1 MIENTLK
8 LIGINAT
15 RHAGKETQIHIC
27 AGTAIDRVQAASDW
41 RFKQPG
47 MSYNEGS
54 KFFYSGKACL
64 TYSFRPGYDGSVYLL
79 TARINGYT
87 AHQEDDLS
95 EMMKECYKV
104 YAELY
109 EKELQK

>member
-15 RHAGKETQIHIC
+15 SHAGKETQIHIC
-27 AGTAIDRVQAASDW
+27 AATAVDRVQAASDW
-41 RFKQPG
+41 RFNKHG
-47 MSYNEGS
+47 MRFSDEA
-54 KFFYSGKACL
+54 KFFYNDKAWL

-79 TARINGYT
+79 TARINGHT
-87 AHQEDDLS
+87 ERPEDDLS
-95 EMMKECYKV
+95 AMMKECFKAYK
-104 YAELY
+104 ELY